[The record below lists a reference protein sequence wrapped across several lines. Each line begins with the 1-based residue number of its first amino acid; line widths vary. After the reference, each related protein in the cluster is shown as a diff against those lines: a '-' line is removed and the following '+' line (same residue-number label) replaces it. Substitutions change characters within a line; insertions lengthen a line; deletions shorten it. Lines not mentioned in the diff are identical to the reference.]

1 MKAGWTFTFLFNNPV
16 PALILAYGSSNLSKV
31 QMETQKKILWVDDEI
46 DLLRPHLRL
55 LEQKGYQV
63 DTAANGEDAIDLVKN
78 KVYDLVFLDEMM
90 PGLGGLQTLSEMKDI
105 SPTLPV
111 VMVTKSEAESLMEEA
126 IGSKITDYLVK
137 PVNPSQ
143 ILMAC
148 KKIFDSK
155 KISGAH
161 VSRDYIK
168 EFQNISF
175 TLNTSLTES
184 DWIDL
189 YLKLTNW
196 DMELDA
202 HPELGLR
209 QTLQD
214 QKRECNAEFGK
225 FVERNYRKWIDDAQR
240 PIMLSPD
247 VMERC
252 VLPELNDRTSVFFF
266 VIDCLRLDQW
276 LILEEL
282 LSEYYTFEKQYYFS
296 ILPTATPYSRNA
308 IFSGYFP
315 IEIEK
320 RFPEIWSSEDDDDE
334 NSRNRYEHQ
343 LMDKLLER
351 KRIVLKPESK
361 YVKILDPEFGR
372 QFEANIISYT
382 QSRLTAVVVNFI
394 DMLAHGRSDSP
405 LLKEIAP
412 DEAAYRSLTRSWFQY
427 SSLFGM
433 LKTLASQKN
442 VKVILT
448 TDHGSV
454 RCMRGSKVVGDREA
468 STNLRYKFGRN
479 LKVDEKQAVFIKSP
493 IDYKLPRSSVTTNYV
508 MAKEDYYFVYPTEYH
523 KYLNQYRDSFQHGG
537 ISLQEMILP
546 IVKLE
551 PK

>member
-1 MKAGWTFTFLFNNPV
+1 MD
-16 PALILAYGSSNLSKV
+16 
-31 QMETQKKILWVDDEI
+31 TQKRILWIDDEI

-55 LEQKGYQV
+55 LEQKGYSV
-63 DTAANGEDAIDLVKN
+63 ETASNGEDAIEMVKQ
-78 KVYDLVFLDEMM
+78 KGYDLVFLDEMM
-90 PGLGGLQTLSEMKDI
+90 PGMGGLQTLSIMKEI

-111 VMVTKSEAESLMEEA
+111 VMVTKSEAESLMEDA
-126 IGSKITDYLVK
+126 IGGKITDYLVK

-148 KKIFDSK
+148 KKVLEAK
-155 KISGAH
+155 KITGVY
-161 VSRDYIK
+161 VSRDYTK
-168 EFQNISF
+168 EFQDISSMLGG
-175 TLNTSLTES
+175 TLTEQE
-184 DWIDL
+184 WIDI
-189 YLKLTNW
+189 YIKLTNW

-209 QTLQD
+209 QTLLD
-214 QKRECNAEFGK
+214 QKRECNVEFGK
-225 FVERNYRKWIDDAQR
+225 FVERQYCRWIENSNR
-240 PIMLSPD
+240 EIMLSPD
-247 VMERC
+247 IIEKC
-252 VLPELNDRTSVFFF
+252 IITELNDRTSVFFF

-276 LILEEL
+276 LIMEEL
-282 LSEYYTFEKQYYFS
+282 LSEYFSFEKQYYFS
-296 ILPTATPYSRNA
+296 ILPTATPYARNA

-315 IEIEK
+315 VDLEK

-343 LMDKLLER
+343 LLDKLIER
-351 KRIVLKPESK
+351 KRINLKPDAK
-361 YVKILDPEFGR
+361 YVKILDAEFGR
-372 QFEANIISYT
+372 QFESNILSYM

-394 DMLAHGRSDSP
+394 DMLAHGRSDSS

-412 DEAAYRSLTRSWFQY
+412 DESAYRSLTRSWFQH

-433 LKTLASQKN
+433 LKALAFQKN
-442 VKVILT
+442 VKIVLT

-468 STNLRYKFGRN
+468 TANLRYKFGRN
-479 LKVDEKQAVFIKSP
+479 LKVDEKHTVFIKNP
-493 IDYKLPRSSVTTNYV
+493 IEYKLPRSSVTTNYV

-537 ISLQEMILP
+537 ISMEEMILP
-546 IVKLE
+546 IIKFG

>member
-1 MKAGWTFTFLFNNPV
+1 
-16 PALILAYGSSNLSKV
+16 
-31 QMETQKKILWVDDEI
+31 MESPKKILWVDDEI

-63 DTAANGEDAIDLVKN
+63 DTAANGEDAVEMVKT
-78 KVYDLVFLDEMM
+78 KGYDLVFLDEMM
-90 PGLGGLQTLSEMKDI
+90 PGMGGLQTLSAMKNI

-111 VMVTKSEAESLMEEA
+111 VMVTKSETESLMEEA

-148 KKIFDSK
+148 KKILEAK
-155 KISGAH
+155 KIAGAQ

-168 EFQNISF
+168 EFQNINL
-175 TLNTSLTES
+175 TLNTPLAEE

-189 YLKLTNW
+189 YLKVTNW

-225 FVERNYRKWIDDAQR
+225 FVERNYQKWIEDSKR

-247 VMERC
+247 IVGQC
-252 VLPELNDRTSVFFF
+252 VIPELNEHTSVFFF
-266 VIDCLRLDQW
+266 VIDCLRFDQW
-276 LILEEL
+276 LIMEEL
-282 LSEYYTFEKQYYFS
+282 LAEYFTFQKQYYFS
-296 ILPTATPYSRNA
+296 ILPTATPYARNA

-315 IEIEK
+315 AEIEK
-320 RFPEIWSSEDDDDE
+320 QFPELWSSEDDDDE
-334 NSRNRYEHQ
+334 NSRNRFEHQ
-343 LMDKLLER
+343 LIDKLLER
-351 KRIVLKPESK
+351 KRIQLKPESK
-361 YVKILDPEFGR
+361 YVKILDAEFGR
-372 QFEANIISYT
+372 QFEGNILSYT
-382 QSRLTAVVVNFI
+382 KSRLTSVVVNFVDI
-394 DMLAHGRSDSP
+394 LAHGRSDSP

-412 DEAAYRSLTRSWFQY
+412 DEAAYRSLTRSWFQH

-433 LKTLASQKN
+433 LKTLATQKN
-442 VKVILT
+442 VKIILT

-454 RCMRGSKVVGDREA
+454 RCMRGSKVIGDREA
-468 STNLRYKFGRN
+468 SANLRFKFGRN
-479 LKVDEKQAVFIKSP
+479 LKVDSKQAVFVKSP
-493 IDYKLPRSSVTTNYV
+493 IEYKLPRGSVTTNYV
-508 MAKEDYYFVYPTEYH
+508 MAKEDYFFVYPTEYH
-523 KYLNQYRDSFQHGG
+523 KYLSQYRDSFQHGG
-537 ISLQEMILP
+537 ISMEEMILP
-546 IVKLE
+546 IVKFE

>member
-1 MKAGWTFTFLFNNPV
+1 
-16 PALILAYGSSNLSKV
+16 
-31 QMETQKKILWVDDEI
+31 METLKKILWVDDEI

-63 DTAANGEDAIDLVKN
+63 DTAANGEDAIELVKN
-78 KVYDLVFLDEMM
+78 KGYDLVFLDEMM
-90 PGLGGLQTLSEMKDI
+90 PGIGGLQTLSAIKDI

-148 KKIFDSK
+148 KKILESK
-155 KISGAH
+155 KISAEY

-168 EFQNISF
+168 EFQNISI
-175 TLNTSLTES
+175 TLNSELTEEE
-184 DWIDL
+184 WIEL
-189 YLKLTNW
+189 YIKLTNW

-214 QKRECNAEFGK
+214 QKRESNAEFGK
-225 FVERNYRKWIDDAQR
+225 FVERNYRKWIENPNR
-240 PIMLSPD
+240 SVMLSPD
-247 VMERC
+247 IVEKC
-252 VLPELNDRTSVFFF
+252 VLPELNAQTSVFFF

-276 LILEEL
+276 MIMEEL
-282 LSEYYTFEKQYYFS
+282 LSEFYTFEKQYYFS
-296 ILPTATPYSRNA
+296 ILPTATPYARNA

-315 IEIEK
+315 AELEK
-320 RFPEIWSSEDDDDE
+320 RFPEIWDSEEDDNE
-334 NSRNRYEHQ
+334 NSRNRFEHQ
-343 LMDKLLER
+343 LLDKLLER
-351 KRIVLKPESK
+351 KRIQLKPESK
-361 YVKILDPEFGR
+361 YVKILDAEFGR
-372 QFEANIISYT
+372 QFENNILSYA
-382 QSRLTAVVVNFI
+382 QSRLTAVVVNFV

-412 DEAAYRSLTRSWFQY
+412 DESAYRSLTKSWFQH
-427 SSLFGM
+427 SSLYGM
-433 LKTLASQKN
+433 LKTLSQQKK
-442 VKVILT
+442 VKIILT

-454 RCMRGSKVVGDREA
+454 RCLRGSKVVGDRET
-468 STNLRYKFGRN
+468 SSNLRYKFGRN
-479 LKVDEKQAVFIKSP
+479 LKVDDKQAVFVKSP
-493 IDYKLPRSSVTTNYV
+493 VEYKLPRGSVTTNYV
-508 MAKEDYYFVYPTEYH
+508 MAKEDYYFVYPTDYH

-537 ISLQEMILP
+537 ISMEEMILP